1 MENNVSGA
9 VTITQL
15 IENATS
21 KLASAY
27 EDASSELA
35 GKKASQK
42 TSANQ
47 SRDENDLIGIGEK
60 LAKELDA
67 FAKAAEENPE
77 SEKTAPKD
85 KEKSE
90 GEEKTEE
97 AKEEAAE
104 TKEAAETES
113 KDDSGGEATSK
124 AEKTEDNDG
133 PEGEPEEKSESEEK
147 TAKNQ
152 LFKMAAEAMAVN
164 SVLKEAMLGGDMES
178 AYHRYVA
185 RQGMREK
192 LAMNPA
198 LRYGL
203 AGVAGLGVGAG
214 AAGIYGQ
221 RKLNNYKNMAA
232 EAFRADEVQDRQDQ
246 RSVAEYYYQLGMQH
260 AGQKGQGGQTDE

>member
-1 MENNVSGA
+1 MENKLSGA

-21 KLASAY
+21 KLANAY
-27 EDASSELA
+27 DGASSELDV
-35 GKKASQK
+35 KKASQK
-42 TSANQ
+42 SNANQ

-67 FAKAAEENPE
+67 FAKAAEENPD
-77 SEKTAPKD
+77 SEKADSEGK
-85 KEKSE
+85 KKSE
-90 GEEKTEE
+90 DEEKTES

-104 TKEAAETES
+104 TKEAADAES
-113 KDDSGGEATSK
+113 KDDSGGEATS
-124 AEKTEDNDG
+124 ET
-133 PEGEPEEKSESEEK
+133 EKSEDKEESKEESKDNSDSEEK

-152 LFKMAAEAMAVN
+152 LFKIAAEAMAVN
-164 SVLKEAMLGGDMES
+164 SVLKEAMLGGDMEG
-178 AYHRYVA
+178 AYHRFVA
-185 RQGMREK
+185 RRGMSEK

-198 LRYGL
+198 LRYGI

-214 AAGIYGQ
+214 AAGLYGQ
-221 RKLNNYKNMAA
+221 RRLNNYKNMAA

-260 AGQKGQGGQTDE
+260 ATQNGQGGQTDE